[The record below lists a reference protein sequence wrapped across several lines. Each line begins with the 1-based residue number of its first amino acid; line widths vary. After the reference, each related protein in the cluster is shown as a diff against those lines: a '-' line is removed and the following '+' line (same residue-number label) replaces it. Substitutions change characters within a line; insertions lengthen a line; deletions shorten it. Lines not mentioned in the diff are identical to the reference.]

1 MMLKSAAWL
10 RGIFPFAG
18 GNDRTVSGVALRAQ
32 LRWQLRHGLL
42 RLGWPGIVG
51 ISLLVI
57 CLTLYLSTILPLQAR
72 MAEAQHI
79 VALAGEQFSKAG
91 THRGEG
97 TPSEQLVKFYK
108 FFPAEKNSPEWLE
121 KLVVVAEKNGLNLN
135 EGGYQVTRDKAGR
148 LMRFRITLPVHGRYQ
163 QIREFLASLST
174 EIPIMALEN
183 VQFERNKIIESAVNA
198 KVKLV
203 LYLVQKS

>member
-1 MMLKSAAWL
+1 MMLKSPAWL
-10 RGIFPFAG
+10 RGISPFAVR
-18 GNDRTVSGVALRAQ
+18 NDAALPAVSLSAQ
-32 LRWQLRHGLL
+32 LRWQLRHWLP

-57 CLTLYLSTILPLQAR
+57 CLTLYLSTIRPLQTR
-72 MAEAQHI
+72 LAEAQRR
-79 VALAGEQFSKAG
+79 VALSGEQFLNASA
-91 THRGEG
+91 HRGEG

-108 FFPAEKNSPEWLE
+108 FFPPEKNSSEWLG
-121 KLVVVAEKNGLNLN
+121 KLVAVAENNGLSLN

-148 LMRFRITLPVHGRYQ
+148 LMRFRITLPVHGKYQ
-163 QIREFLASLST
+163 QIRKFLASLST

-183 VQFERNKIIESAVNA
+183 VQFERNKIIESAVKA

-203 LYLVQKS
+203 LYLVQES

>member
-10 RGIFPFAG
+10 RGISPFAVR
-18 GNDRTVSGVALRAQ
+18 NDVGVPAMSLSAQ
-32 LRWQLRHGLL
+32 LRWQLRHWLPL
-42 RLGWPGIVG
+42 LGWPGIVG
-51 ISLLVI
+51 ISLLAI
-57 CLTLYLSTILPLQAR
+57 CLTLYLSTIRPLQSR
-72 MAEAQHI
+72 LAEAQRR
-79 VALAGEQFSKAG
+79 VALAGEQLLNAS

-108 FFPAEKNSPEWLE
+108 FFPTEKNSPEWLE

-148 LMRFRITLPVHGRYQ
+148 LMRFRITLPVHGKYQ
-163 QIREFLASLST
+163 QIRKFLASLST

-183 VQFERNKIIESAVNA
+183 VQFERNKIIESAVKA

-203 LYLVQKS
+203 LYLVQES